1 MSILCAE
8 DIPFYPESRETYNG
22 DKTVFGNDFLDKTKK
37 TCEYWPHMRVDSS
50 FKDPVKSDLPV
61 LLLSG
66 ELDPVTPP
74 YFADITMETLTNAQ
88 HLVAKGQ
95 GHNVFPLGCMPDIIT
110 AFFEDPEQELDT
122 ECMNDFNY
130 TPFFINMMGPK
141 Q

>member
-1 MSILCAE
+1 MLLTPIL
-8 DIPFYPESRETYNG
+8 
-22 DKTVFGNDFLDKTKK
+22 
-37 TCEYWPHMRVDSS
+37 H
-50 FKDPVKSDLPV
+50 
-61 LLLSG
+61 
-66 ELDPVTPP
+66 PVTPP
-74 YFADITMETLTNAQ
+74 EFAETTMQTLSNSQ

-110 AFFEDPEQELDT
+110 AFFEDPERELDI